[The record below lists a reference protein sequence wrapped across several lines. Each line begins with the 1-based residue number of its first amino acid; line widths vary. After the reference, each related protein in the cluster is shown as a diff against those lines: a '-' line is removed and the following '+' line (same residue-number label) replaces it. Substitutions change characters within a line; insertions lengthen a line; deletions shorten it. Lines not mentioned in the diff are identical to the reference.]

1 VKEIE
6 MTKRNFLIITGLASF
21 ILLVGSQ
28 LQQPANGWPAG
39 TTEAQKEKIMTVTS
53 DDELTVEESGIADD
67 RVYEIFDAFSPD
79 TQEYKDLIECGF
91 VDKYAFEVSQ
101 CWENKGHSVR

>member
-1 VKEIE
+1 ME
-6 MTKRNFLIITGLASF
+6 MTKRNFLVITGLASF
-21 ILLVGSQ
+21 ILLVGLQ

-91 VDKYAFEVSQ
+91 VDKYAFEVLQ